1 MIICYKKI
9 KESKMIILLNKTIAC
24 YSHINSIVI
33 KQRLL
38 VEFLLENLL
47 LCNISRLKYYY
58 NIIEFLYLLTYQPQT
73 LLSLFLNPI
82 KLVQVIFVL

>member
-1 MIICYKKI
+1 
-9 KESKMIILLNKTIAC
+9 MIILLNKTIAC

-38 VEFLLENLL
+38 IEFLLENLL
-47 LCNISRLKYYY
+47 LCNILRLKYYY